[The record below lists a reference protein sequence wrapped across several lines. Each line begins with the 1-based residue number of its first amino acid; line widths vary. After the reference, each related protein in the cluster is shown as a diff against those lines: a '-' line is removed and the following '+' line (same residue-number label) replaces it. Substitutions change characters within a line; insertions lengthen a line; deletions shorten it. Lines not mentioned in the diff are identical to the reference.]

1 VIFAD
6 RFTVRAP
13 IERVWSF
20 LRDAERVAACVPGV
34 ERIDVLDDRRYHVVV
49 GASVSFLTL
58 SFALD
63 VTVTDVDEPRRLVSV
78 AQGVDARLR
87 ERVKLTSE
95 LSLEPAGPEETLVGY
110 RIELGVAGKLAS
122 MGLGVIRGKA
132 RQMATAFAS
141 GLRARLEAASEK
153 DAPGRQPPTA
163 QG

>member
-1 VIFAD
+1 VIFED

-20 LRDAERVAACVPGV
+20 LRDAEQVASCVPGV
-34 ERIDVLDDRRYHVVV
+34 ERIDVHDDRRYHVVV
-49 GASVSFLTL
+49 GSSVSFLTL

-95 LSLEPAGPEETLVGY
+95 LRLEPAGPEETVVGY
-110 RIELGVAGKLAS
+110 RIEVGVAGKLAS

-132 RQMATAFAS
+132 RQTATAFAS
-141 GLRARLEAASEK
+141 SLRGRLEAASEK
-153 DAPGRQPPTA
+153 DAPGRPPPTA
-163 QG
+163 QE

>member
-1 VIFAD
+1 VIFED

-13 IERVWSF
+13 IERVWNF
-20 LRDAERVAACVPGV
+20 LRDAERVASCVPGV
-34 ERIDVLDDRRYHVVV
+34 EQIDVIDDRRYHVVV

-58 SFALD
+58 SFPLD

-95 LSLEPAGPEETLVGY
+95 LRLDPSGPEETVVGY

-132 RQMATAFAS
+132 RQIATAFAS
-141 GLRARLEAASEK
+141 GVRTRLEAVSEK
-153 DAPGRQPPTA
+153 DARGRPPAT
-163 QG
+163 QE